1 LGAVFLAVCQS
12 LRETDD
18 GLLGRS
24 KHLLDTG
31 KEAPFAYYYL
41 LFSAGDDSLIVKAS
55 SRAKLLVTGPEATQ
69 NKFGLVTFQ

>member
-1 LGAVFLAVCQS
+1 LDAVFLAVCQS

-18 GLLGRS
+18 GLLGRP

-31 KEAPFAYYYL
+31 KEDPFAYYYL

-55 SRAKLLVTGPEATQ
+55 SRAKLLVTDLEATQ
-69 NKFGLVTFQ
+69 INFGLVSFQ